1 MNYFIEYTQTILI
14 IKLYIYINIYM
25 YDYMDIHIYIYRY
38 VHIYLWSCHLVS
50 QTEA

>member
-25 YDYMDIHIYIYRY
+25 YDYMDIHTYIYIDMYIYIYG
-38 VHIYLWSCHLVS
+38 VVI
-50 QTEA
+50 